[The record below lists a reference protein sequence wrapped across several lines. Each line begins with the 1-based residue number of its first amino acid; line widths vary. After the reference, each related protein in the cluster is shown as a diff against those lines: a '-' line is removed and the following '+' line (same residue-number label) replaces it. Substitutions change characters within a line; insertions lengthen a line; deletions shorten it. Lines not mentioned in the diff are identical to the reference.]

1 VGSVAIIGAGPYG
14 LSLAAYLLRAG
25 VDTHVFGEPMESWHK
40 HMPKGMRLRSHQ
52 VATHIAHPGGEFG
65 IEAWAAE
72 TDAAP
77 AEPMY
82 LSEFLSY
89 GHWFQERAVPD
100 VDRRRVRR
108 VDLGGDGFRLQLDD
122 VEELAFERVVVA
134 TGIAPFALRPPPFD
148 ELPAEL
154 VSHASDHPTLETF
167 AGRSV
172 LVVGAGQSALET
184 AALLKEA
191 GAEPR
196 LVARAGKVTW
206 LPPHDQGG
214 IRARAGRILSPPT
227 DVGGPKAGWFAAA
240 PGMLRSLPAKT
251 QEWVYRYCTAPL
263 GADWLRPRL
272 AEVPMEL
279 GRRVTAASADNGSV
293 RVRFEDNAERTFDRV
308 VLGTGYRIDVSR
320 YEFLADGLLDR
331 LETEG
336 GSARELGVAPRLGR
350 GLESSIPGLHFA
362 GASAAAS
369 FGPIMRFVV
378 GTWFAAPAV
387 SLSIS
392 GKRQGPIHLA
402 YRPRAPFGRTL
413 DGKPHR
419 QLADSAPSRELGT

>member
-1 VGSVAIIGAGPYG
+1 
-14 LSLAAYLLRAG
+14 
-25 VDTHVFGEPMESWHK
+25 
-40 HMPKGMRLRSHQ
+40 
-52 VATHIAHPGGEFG
+52 
-65 IEAWAAE
+65 
-72 TDAAP
+72 
-77 AEPMY
+77 
-82 LSEFLSY
+82 
-89 GHWFQERAVPD
+89 
-100 VDRRRVRR
+100 
-108 VDLGGDGFRLQLDD
+108 
-122 VEELAFERVVVA
+122 
-134 TGIAPFALRPPPFD
+134 
-148 ELPAEL
+148 
-154 VSHASDHPTLETF
+154 
-167 AGRSV
+167 
-172 LVVGAGQSALET
+172 
-184 AALLKEA
+184 
-191 GAEPR
+191 
-196 LVARAGKVTW
+196 VTW
-206 LPPHDQGG
+206 LPPHDQRG

-240 PGMLRSLPAKT
+240 PGILRSLPAKT

-279 GRRVTAASADNGSV
+279 GRRVTAASADGGSV
-293 RVRFEDNAERTFDRV
+293 RVTFDDDAERTFDRV

-402 YRPRAPFGRTL
+402 YRPRAPLGRTL
-413 DGKPHR
+413 GRKPQR